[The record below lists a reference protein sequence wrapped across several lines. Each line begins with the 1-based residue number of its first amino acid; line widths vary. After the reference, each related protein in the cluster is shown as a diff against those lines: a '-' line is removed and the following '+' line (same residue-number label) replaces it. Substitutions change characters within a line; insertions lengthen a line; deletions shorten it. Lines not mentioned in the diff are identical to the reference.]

1 MRGIT
6 GGARRAAGLLEHNRP
21 PTPRPVLARAAVRRT
36 LGADFGALWF
46 GQTLSLFGSAVTFL
60 ALPTVAILTL
70 HATPSQ
76 VGLLGA
82 LEFAAFPILGLAV
95 GVWADRFRRRRIM
108 IAADALRAVVL
119 ATIFGAA
126 LAARLTFAH
135 LAIAAALLGIGSV
148 FFEICYQAYLPTI
161 VRRDDL
167 PAANARL
174 EFTRSL
180 AQIGGNGL
188 AGPLIAAI
196 GAPLALGVDALSF
209 VVSILSLAL
218 VRKPEFAPPARPRHA
233 RSFVVDLREGLDVVL
248 RSPALRAIAGC
259 TATSNFGGAIIGAVL
274 LVFAYREVHLTPTTM
289 GVVFAASNLGFAGAA
304 LATWCVRRLG
314 LGVTL
319 AVTMFA
325 YGAAGLC
332 LPLAAS
338 FAPAAVIF
346 AVELTCAFVT
356 PIYNINQ
363 VSFRQSIV
371 PPALQGRMNATMRTI
386 VWGTLP
392 LGSLVGGVL
401 GSTIGIVP
409 TIRVGGAVEALACVW
424 ILTGSVVRI
433 RAIPAT
439 SNVSA
444 GPS

>member
-1 MRGIT
+1 MR
-6 GGARRAAGLLEHNRP
+6 LS
-21 PTPRPVLARAAVRRT
+21 
-36 LGADFGALWF
+36 LGHDFGALWF
-46 GQTLSLFGSAVTFL
+46 GQSLSLFGSAVTFL
-60 ALPTVAILTL
+60 ALPTVAILAL

-95 GVWADRFRRRRIM
+95 GVWADRSRRRPIM
-108 IAADALRAVVL
+108 IAADALRAIVL
-119 ATIFGAA
+119 ATIFAAA
-126 LAARLTFAH
+126 LAHRLTFAH

-148 FFEICYQAYLPTI
+148 FFEICYQSYLPTI

-180 AQIGGNGL
+180 AQIGGNGV

-196 GAPLALGVDALSF
+196 GAPLALGVDAVSF
-209 VVSILSLAL
+209 VVSICSLAL
-218 VRKPEFAPPARPRHA
+218 VRTRERVPAERPGDA
-233 RSFVVDLREGLDVVL
+233 RSFLQDLRDGCEVVF

-259 TATSNFGGAIIGAVL
+259 TATSNLGGSIVGAVL
-274 LVFAYREVHLTPTTM
+274 LVFAYRDVHLSPTTM

-304 LATWCVRRLG
+304 LATWCARRVG

-319 AVTMFA
+319 AVTIFA
-325 YGAAGLC
+325 YGLAGLC

-346 AVELTCAFVT
+346 AVELVSAVVT

-363 VSFRQSIV
+363 VSLRQSIV
-371 PPALQGRMNATMRTI
+371 PAALQGRMNATMRTI

-392 LGSLVGGVL
+392 LGSLVGGFL
-401 GSTIGIVP
+401 GSTIGVVP
-409 TIRVGGAVEALACVW
+409 TIRIGGAIEALACVW
-424 ILTGSVVRI
+424 IVAGGVVRI
-433 RAIPAT
+433 RAIPPTVAST
-439 SNVSA
+439 DEVPTIANAASA
-444 GPS
+444 PS